1 MARKPVLSGGK
12 RDEITDAAMKLFF
25 ERGYEATSVRAIMD
39 KAGGEIGMFYHYF
52 KSKDELFDRVV
63 QRFFSGFSEK
73 CTALLSQ
80 CGSLDDFIDVFL
92 PLYSSGMQQFEA
104 LKGKMH
110 WSVQYA
116 MHAITV
122 ESMVPAVAARLAE
135 IRGDGNAVAGAGRAS
150 GDAAAGSLPT
160 DILAA
165 QLVHGISATLHSP
178 AFEAM
183 SEAGQKE
190 CLRSYIYRV
199 VQA

>member
-12 RDEITDAAMKLFF
+12 RDEITDAAMELFF

-92 PLYSSGMQQFEA
+92 PLYSSGMQQFGA

-122 ESMVPAVAARLAE
+122 ESMVPAVTARLAE
-135 IRGDGNAVAGAGRAS
+135 MLGDGNAA
-150 GDAAAGSLPT
+150 DGSLPT

-190 CLRSYIYRV
+190 CLRSYIHRV